1 MILNEKAFLNDA
13 LVDSSDAQISI
24 HDSGLLHGVGLFE
37 TMRAYDGCVFALH
50 DHLDR
55 LFTSAAALKILVTQS
70 RDEIIAGIQEVLRAN
85 GLTDARLRLTV
96 TPGNML
102 NFDQDKGPESTLII
116 TTSKLQPYPAEY
128 YEKGMTIIISKYK
141 QNPDDATCGHK
152 TLNYLPRL
160 MALQQAQTAQAG
172 EALFFTTNNHLAE
185 GCISNVFLASKQ
197 TLITPPLETP
207 VLAGVT
213 RSKVIELAHEYDIDI
228 DVRKCVVKD
237 LLDAEEVFLT
247 NSIMELMP
255 VGRIERHPVAN
266 EKPGPI
272 YKTLSQAYKE
282 RTSEQEASY

>member
-1 MILNEKAFLNDA
+1 MILSEKVFLNNA

-24 HDSGLLHGVGLFE
+24 HDSGLLHGIGLFE
-37 TMRAYDGCVFALH
+37 TMRAYAGRVFGMH

-55 LFTSAAALKILVTQS
+55 LFTSAAALKIPVTQS
-70 RDEIIAGIQEVLRAN
+70 REEIIAGMNEVLKAN

-128 YEKGMTIIISKYK
+128 YEKGMTVIISKYK

-160 MALQQAQTAQAG
+160 LALQQAQTAQAG
-172 EALFFTTNNHLAE
+172 EALFFTTANHLAE
-185 GCISNVFLASKQ
+185 GCISNVFLVSKQ

-213 RSKVIELAHEYDIDI
+213 RSKVIELAHDCDIDI
-228 DVRKCVVKD
+228 EVRPCVIKD
-237 LLDAEEVFLT
+237 LLDADEVFLT

-255 VGRIERHPVAN
+255 VGRIERHPVSN

-272 YKTLSQAYKE
+272 YQTLSEAYKE
-282 RTSEQEASY
+282 ATCEETNL

>member
-1 MILNEKAFLNDA
+1 MILREKVFLNNT
-13 LVDSSDAQISI
+13 LVDSSDAQISV

-37 TMRAYDGCVFALH
+37 TMRTYDGRVFGMH

-55 LFTSAAALKILVTQS
+55 LFTSAAALKIPVTQS
-70 RDEIIAGIQEVLRAN
+70 REEIIAGMNEVLKAN

-128 YEKGMTIIISKYK
+128 YEKGMTVIISKYK

-160 MALQQAQTAQAG
+160 LALQQAQTAQAG
-172 EALFFTTNNHLAE
+172 EALFFTTANHLAE
-185 GCISNVFLASKQ
+185 GCISNVFLVSKQ

-213 RSKVIELAHEYDIDI
+213 RSKVIELAHDCDIDI
-228 DVRKCVVKD
+228 EVRPGVIKD
-237 LLDAEEVFLT
+237 LLDADEVFLT

-255 VGRIERHPVAN
+255 VGRIERHPVTN

-272 YKTLSQAYKE
+272 YQTLSEAYKE
-282 RTSEQEASY
+282 ATCEETNL

>member
-1 MILNEKAFLNDA
+1 MILREKVFLNNT
-13 LVDSSDAQISI
+13 LVDSSDAQISV

-37 TMRAYDGCVFALH
+37 TMRTYDGRVFGMH

-55 LFTSAAALKILVTQS
+55 LFTSAAALKIPVTQS
-70 RDEIIAGIQEVLRAN
+70 REEIIAGMNEVLKAN

-128 YEKGMTIIISKYK
+128 YEKGMTVIISKYK

-160 MALQQAQTAQAG
+160 LALQQAQTAQAG
-172 EALFFTTNNHLAE
+172 EALFFTTANHLAE
-185 GCISNVFLASKQ
+185 GCISNVFLVSKQ

-213 RSKVIELAHEYDIDI
+213 RSKVIELAHDCDIDI
-228 DVRKCVVKD
+228 EVRPGGIKD
-237 LLDAEEVFLT
+237 LLDADEVFLT

-255 VGRIERHPVAN
+255 VGRIERHPVTN

-272 YKTLSQAYKE
+272 YHTLSEAYKE
-282 RTSEQEASY
+282 ATCEETNL